1 MEEIKIEDLLKVA
14 AELKSQGYRLAQACA
29 YNEGDKPVIIY
40 SFDLKIN
47 TMKNIKVTVNEN
59 YEVESLTGLFFSAF
73 IYENE
78 MHDLFGIKFKNSQLD
93 FGGKFFKVSKE
104 TPWKSD
110 NISIVEEK
118 K

>member
-1 MEEIKIEDLLKVA
+1 MEEIRIDDLLKKA
-14 AELKSQGYRLAQACA
+14 AELKSKGYRLAQACA
-29 YNEGDKPVIIY
+29 YNDNGKPVIIY
-40 SFDLKIN
+40 SFDFKIN
-47 TMKNIKVTVNEN
+47 TLKNIKVLLNEN
-59 YEVESLTGLFFSAF
+59 DEVESLTSLFFSAF

-118 K
+118 E